1 MSTVSLALV
10 GAEQC
15 GKTTAFAQLCHA
27 VRAFEEETSQQTED
41 LAIELGRPASRHT
54 WILDA
59 LQAERESGGTLESS
73 LQAFKCGS
81 MSFCGIDTPGSSS
94 LAKNM
99 VSVTSLAD
107 IAVLVVSAAVG
118 EYEAALDCG
127 RLKEDAL
134 CCFTMG
140 IKNIAVWVTKM
151 DHQSVSFAEARFTEI
166 QKCLTTIIKDVGYKQ
181 KDPPILPVSGLLGD
195 NLTSHSAEMPW
206 YTGKSAAEVLEA
218 FGAMNRPA
226 EKPLRIPIL
235 KVQSVPNAGTVIVG
249 RVEAGAVRAGQRL
262 LFAPSGQTSEVQ
274 SVRIYG
280 SSGTEGK
287 AGDIVSVL
295 LGESL
300 AKDDVY
306 RGMVASQ
313 SSDDPAAVAES
324 FLAQVVILEHP
335 GEIRPGYCPQIAVHT
350 ALVPCEFEELL
361 AKIDKKTGKESEA
374 NPSSAKSGDIV
385 SVQMRPRSKVCVE
398 QFTAYA
404 SLGRFIV
411 REGGRTVAVGVVKEV
426 SKRPIRKARANEN
439 QYFD

>member
-1 MSTVSLALV
+1 MSTASLALV
-10 GAEQC
+10 GAQQS
-15 GKTTAFAQLCHA
+15 GKTTALAQLCHA
-27 VRAFEEETSQQTED
+27 LKAFEEETSQQTED

-73 LQAFKCGS
+73 LQAFKSGG
-81 MSFCGIDTPGSSS
+81 MSFCSIDTPGSSS
-94 LAKNM
+94 LAKNV

-118 EYEAALDCG
+118 EYEAALDSG

-134 CCFTMG
+134 CCFAMG
-140 IKNIAVWVTKM
+140 IKHVAVWVTKM
-151 DHQSVSFAEARFTEI
+151 DHQSVSFGEARFEEVK
-166 QKCLTTIIKDVGYKQ
+166 KCLTTILKDVGYKQ
-181 KDPPILPVSGLLGD
+181 KDPPILPISGLLGA
-195 NLTSHSAEMPW
+195 NLTSRSTEMPW

-226 EKPLRIPIL
+226 DKPLRLPIL
-235 KVQSVPNAGTVIVG
+235 KVQSVPNVGTVIVG
-249 RVEAGAVRAGQRL
+249 RVEAGTLRSGQRL
-262 LFAPSGQTSEVQ
+262 LFAPSGQTAEVQ
-274 SVRIYG
+274 SVRIFG
-280 SSGTEGK
+280 SSGSEGK
-287 AGDIVSVL
+287 AGDIVSAL
-295 LGESL
+295 MSESL
-300 AKDDVY
+300 QKDDVY

-324 FLAQVVILEHP
+324 FQAQVVVIEHP
-335 GEIRPGYCPQIAVHT
+335 GEIRPGYCPQIAIHT

-361 AKIDKKTGKESEA
+361 AKIDKKTGKELEA
-374 NPSSAKSGDIV
+374 SPASAKSGDIV
-385 SVQMRPRSKVCVE
+385 SVQMRPRSKVCIE
-398 QFTAYA
+398 QFGAYA
-404 SLGRFIV
+404 SLGRFVV